1 MVGDELIRGRA
12 CQAPGHRV
20 HAQLRL
26 SAHVGAPGERDSLR
40 RLRFGILNVP
50 LDRWSE
56 PATLYHLHGSVAR
69 HRSADGLV
77 SKPRLE
83 QIREHGL
90 LDAWT
95 SGKVERGLPAVI
107 LGDLKS
113 R

>member
-1 MVGDELIRGRA
+1 
-12 CQAPGHRV
+12 
-20 HAQLRL
+20 
-26 SAHVGAPGERDSLR
+26 
-40 RLRFGILNVP
+40 
-50 LDRWSE
+50 
-56 PATLYHLHGSVAR
+56 LYHLHGSVAR